1 MSIDFSNL
9 SDAQI
14 GSILALVSSDEV
26 REARNRLSLEG
37 VSNTVTV
44 EPFTITCDGGTGSI
58 SKRTTRVPTTNVLS
72 LEAIALAWHL
82 LGFQRENLASF
93 LEEADR
99 VARLKRGDKG
109 AYSAALE
116 QVSNALPDR
125 ADGTAYDLRDD
136 VKELKAE
143 LAAGLS
149 PVERAGVSKWN
160 ITGKVEVK
168 IFCPASG
175 SRGWGF
181 SRKKSQD
188 YII

>member
-14 GSILALVSSDEV
+14 GSILALIDSDEV
-26 REARNRLSLEG
+26 REARSRLSLEG
-37 VSNTVTV
+37 VSNAVTV
-44 EPFTITCDGGTGSI
+44 EPFTITCNGGTGSI

-82 LGFQRENLASF
+82 LGFQRGNLASF

-109 AYSAALE
+109 AYSAALK
-116 QVSNALPDR
+116 QVSDALPDR
-125 ADGTAYDLRDD
+125 ADGTPYNLRDD

-149 PVERAGVSKWN
+149 PVDRAGVSKWN
-160 ITGKVEVK
+160 ITGKVEV
-168 IFCPASG
+168 
-175 SRGWGF
+175 
-181 SRKKSQD
+181 
-188 YII
+188 